1 MGCSSQNKEIENI
14 PLKEK
19 LYETYSEVNPDIF
32 NINFYKLNW
41 KVKNVICYF
50 QLIEKEILDKKIV
63 SDFFILLSKTK
74 IIEIKDIDFDLDSK
88 NFLYYVFLTE
98 GVFITRNYKK
108 INYFMKNYISNLIK
122 IDFVH
127 ISEEFLIQNEYFSLH
142 EIKMQ
147 SKYFFELNKKE
158 INFINRNK
166 LIEEGKANILSENE
180 IELND
185 ESFSDEKNNEIE
197 KDFEDEY
204 SSIENEK
211 DNENI
216 ENNIEKILNKNENT
230 KKENYNKL
238 NNIKN
243 LSLEEKED
251 NRYKKI
257 DLFLKNKNKNFK
269 KYKYDDYSESNEINK
284 KEKNDL
290 SFDNSIINI
299 EKAKN
304 FRLELSIDNKKVNQM
319 ETKMEEENK
328 IDDNIINEKIN
339 KDDNNNEVNNSYQ
352 NSLNNKINLKMNNI
366 LLKKT
371 PFKIIKKDTLIIKA
385 NELNENTNKY
395 LETFFYSFN
404 NTINEFEHIDFY
416 NEDLEEKENNSEL
429 NNINDEK
436 RKKIDKIIPNDYIL
450 IYSNKTIPYEKRICL
465 NDIKKI
471 FFINCDFKTKS
482 IFYLKQFI
490 RMLMQYKNL
499 KKFGIYYNKMN
510 RNFLGWKFFKSLF
523 QENFNIRWIS
533 FKNAYLDDKV
543 FTLMAKG
550 LILKRI
556 RYLDISKNNL
566 SNSCMY
572 FLNELLLKNQT
583 LIHLDI
589 SYNKHISFKGI
600 QFILNGIKF
609 HSNLTNLILNHLNL
623 NNCGLLIVELL
634 KENKNIKKLC
644 IRHGK
649 FDIKDIKE
657 IVNEI
662 GKAECSLTYLDISSN
677 KTPDDSGLKEIGKL
691 ILYNQSLKHL
701 SLDNLNLNLNNYLP
715 IFQNIFKNRT
725 IESYSLDMNK
735 GLPVKG
741 ILNFFLKNP
750 QVKKISF
757 TPWNIKKEPKKKFSR
772 EHINLIQAFHAKA
785 PEVKIVNFDLRQRK
799 STKYYSHK

>member
-108 INYFMKNYISNLIK
+108 INYFMKNYINNLIK

-158 INFINRNK
+158 INFTNRNK

-257 DLFLKNKNKNFK
+257 DLFLKNKNKNLLI
-269 KYKYDDYSESNEINK
+269 S
-284 KEKNDL
+284 
-290 SFDNSIINI
+290 
-299 EKAKN
+299 
-304 FRLELSIDNKKVNQM
+304 
-319 ETKMEEENK
+319 K
-328 IDDNIINEKIN
+328 ID
-339 KDDNNNEVNNSYQ
+339 
-352 NSLNNKINLKMNNI
+352 
-366 LLKKT
+366 
-371 PFKIIKKDTLIIKA
+371 
-385 NELNENTNKY
+385 
-395 LETFFYSFN
+395 
-404 NTINEFEHIDFY
+404 
-416 NEDLEEKENNSEL
+416 
-429 NNINDEK
+429 
-436 RKKIDKIIPNDYIL
+436 
-450 IYSNKTIPYEKRICL
+450 
-465 NDIKKI
+465 
-471 FFINCDFKTKS
+471 
-482 IFYLKQFI
+482 
-490 RMLMQYKNL
+490 
-499 KKFGIYYNKMN
+499 
-510 RNFLGWKFFKSLF
+510 
-523 QENFNIRWIS
+523 
-533 FKNAYLDDKV
+533 
-543 FTLMAKG
+543 
-550 LILKRI
+550 
-556 RYLDISKNNL
+556 
-566 SNSCMY
+566 
-572 FLNELLLKNQT
+572 
-583 LIHLDI
+583 
-589 SYNKHISFKGI
+589 
-600 QFILNGIKF
+600 
-609 HSNLTNLILNHLNL
+609 
-623 NNCGLLIVELL
+623 
-634 KENKNIKKLC
+634 
-644 IRHGK
+644 
-649 FDIKDIKE
+649 
-657 IVNEI
+657 
-662 GKAECSLTYLDISSN
+662 
-677 KTPDDSGLKEIGKL
+677 
-691 ILYNQSLKHL
+691 
-701 SLDNLNLNLNNYLP
+701 
-715 IFQNIFKNRT
+715 
-725 IESYSLDMNK
+725 
-735 GLPVKG
+735 
-741 ILNFFLKNP
+741 
-750 QVKKISF
+750 
-757 TPWNIKKEPKKKFSR
+757 
-772 EHINLIQAFHAKA
+772 
-785 PEVKIVNFDLRQRK
+785 
-799 STKYYSHK
+799 